1 MTPDNRPDESGEA
14 QGNNSN
20 PEYDN
25 WPISDRERKETKWI
39 GFYGAPTERESEEGL
54 LDSVT
59 VETQT
64 EHGDAERVALLFDPE
79 RESVF
84 HGRVGSEKRRIEP
97 IADTER
103 ELAED
108 ESLTDLIDDIGERF
122 GWTSLSSYAR
132 NLDSSED
139 TDDVYLERTYQR
151 QNVAA
156 TDPHQLVFFGS
167 YTLQDTEGDERTVE
181 HEFHVFTDDEH
192 RTDDGRPVAEITET
206 HLQTSDDSDG
216 GEILHE
222 AQTEMAVEIDPESSG
237 RTEEQAVEAFFDEW
251 HERLP
256 ESGFEAR

>member
-1 MTPDNRPDESGEA
+1 MTPNDRPDESDETP
-14 QGNNSN
+14 GNDSD

-25 WPISDRERKETKWI
+25 WPISDRERSETKWI
-39 GFYGAPTERESEEGL
+39 GFYGAPTERESAEGL
-54 LDSVT
+54 VDSAT
-59 VETQT
+59 IETQT
-64 EHGDAERVALLFDPE
+64 EHRDAERVALLFDPE

-84 HGRVGSEKRRIEP
+84 HGRVDTEKRRIEP

-103 ELAED
+103 ELD
-108 ESLTDLIDDIGERF
+108 EEETLTDLIDDVGERF

-139 TDDVYLERTYQR
+139 RDDVYLERTYQR

-156 TDPHQLVFFGS
+156 TDPHQLAFFGS
-167 YTLQDTEGDERTVE
+167 YTLQEAEGDKRTVE
-181 HEFHVFTDDEH
+181 HEFSVFTDDEH
-192 RTDDGRPVAEITET
+192 RTDDGRPVAEVMET
-206 HLQTSDDSDG
+206 HLHTSDDSDG

-222 AQTEMAVEIDPESSG
+222 AQTEMEVEIDPELSG

-256 ESGFEAR
+256 ESGFVAR